1 MMNFISTENE
11 YNLDLLDTQND
22 MIYVWINSNYCVF
35 KCKGRVK
42 FFQDGNGVGESWI
55 DYEDDIEL
63 EFVPTLSD
71 VTTIEC
77 EREWVVELI
86 ATEEFKQYCKQCDE
100 V

>member
-1 MMNFISTENE
+1 MNFISAENK
-11 YNLDLLDTQND
+11 YGLDLLDTQND
-22 MIYVWINSNYCVF
+22 MICVWINSKYCVF
-35 KCKGRVK
+35 KYKAKVK

-71 VTTIEC
+71 VNDVEY
-77 EREWVVELI
+77 ERKWIVEII
-86 ATEEFKQYCKQCDE
+86 ATEEFKQYCEQWDE

>member
-1 MMNFISTENE
+1 MNFISAENE

-22 MIYVWINSNYCVF
+22 MICIWINSNYYVF
-35 KCKGRVK
+35 KYKGKVK

-55 DYEDDIEL
+55 DYEDDIKL

-71 VTTIEC
+71 VNDVEY
-77 EREWVVELI
+77 ERKWIVEII
-86 ATEEFKQYCKQCDE
+86 ATEEFKQYCAQYDE